1 MEARSSEGI
10 CYDTGTLWE
19 RGRSSRS

>member
-10 CYDTGTLWE
+10 CYDAGTLWE